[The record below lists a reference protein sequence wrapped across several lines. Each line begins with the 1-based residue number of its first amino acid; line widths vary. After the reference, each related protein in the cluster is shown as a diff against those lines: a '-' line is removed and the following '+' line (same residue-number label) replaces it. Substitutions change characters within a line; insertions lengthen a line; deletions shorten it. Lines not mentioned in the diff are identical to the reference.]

1 MILDVFHQDM
11 DMMMGWNSNIWF
23 YIIIGLAALVLLTIL
38 IIFLMNRNT
47 KQEVSSKMFDKPALE
62 PMIKKGDQDSTSK
75 FCPGCGEKIGD
86 ITGKYCSICG
96 TQL

>member
-1 MILDVFHQDM
+1 
-11 DMMMGWNSNIWF
+11 
-23 YIIIGLAALVLLTIL
+23 
-38 IIFLMNRNT
+38 
-47 KQEVSSKMFDKPALE
+47 MFDKPALE